1 MFLSLTFYKLYYF
14 CLYPIRTEMKKI
26 IDIIKS
32 QNRKVAE
39 AQLPIVNCKLLTVI
53 CSLLIVN
60 CSLLIFSCSS
70 SNIKT
75 EVTSPDEKIKVAFN
89 IDNDGAMSYNVKVCK
104 GLKDGEE
111 IEGKGD
117 MGSEWR
123 TIFIDDSQLG
133 FEAKDGLNL
142 KDAFEI
148 VDVKFSSNDETWE
161 QPWGENK
168 IIRNHYNEMSVDLI
182 NEDSIFLTMRFR
194 VFDDGLGF
202 RYEYGI
208 TDVDEVMITD
218 ELTSFNIKENGT
230 SWSIPADFDS
240 YEHLYRTLP
249 INEIEDANTPF
260 TFKTESGIYAS
271 IHEAALIDFPEMTLG
286 LRQSKDKSLKSK
298 VTENQSSKFKAQSS
312 KFKVQLAPYP
322 DRKTKAIFK
331 TEDLKNSEPDNLK
344 NSQLLSF
351 SDSQIL
357 NFKTPWRTIQ
367 ISDKAVGLINSNL
380 ILNLN
385 EPCAL
390 DGDLSWIR
398 PMKYVGIW
406 WSMHLG
412 VESWHIDDR
421 HGATTE
427 NAKRHIDFAANNNID
442 AVLFEGWNEGWDSWG
457 GRQNFDFTKAYADFD
472 IDEVMRYAKERN
484 VEIIGHHE
492 TGGNIINYEKQLEEA
507 YRWTK
512 EKGINYVK
520 TGYAG
525 GISDFHNHHGQY
537 NVRHYQKVVETAA
550 DNHISLNVHEPIK
563 PTGLRRTYPNLM
575 TGEGARGMEWNAWS
589 EGNPPEHHVTLPFTR
604 LLAGPMDYTPGTFDI
619 LFENTRNS
627 PQRKKW
633 NDNDKGDSRVN
644 TTLAKQLANW
654 VILYSPLQMA
664 SDMIEHYEGHPMFQF
679 FRDFNPDCD
688 WSEALQGEP
697 GEYIVVVRRAG
708 EDFFLG
714 AATNGSARQVAVPL
728 TFLPKN
734 HDFVASIYSDGD
746 DAHWKT
752 NPTSYKIEKKIISHN
767 DTLFINMA
775 AGGGCAVTLSPRN

>member
-1 MFLSLTFYKLYYF
+1 
-14 CLYPIRTEMKKI
+14 MKNVRNN
-26 IDIIKS
+26 IIKKF
-32 QNRKVAE
+32 Q
-39 AQLPIVNCKLLTVI
+39 
-53 CSLLIVN
+53 LLIVN
-60 CSLLIFSCSS
+60 CTLLIFLFSCSS
-70 SNIKT
+70 PNN
-75 EVTSPDEKIKVAFN
+75 EVTSPDGKIHLSFN
-89 IDNDGAMSYNVKVCK
+89 IDDEGFMYYDVKVN
-104 GLKDGEE
+104 D
-111 IEGKGD
+111 
-117 MGSEWR
+117 SV
-123 TIFIDDSQLG
+123 FIDSSLLG
-133 FEAKDGLNL
+133 FEAKNGLNL
-142 KDAFEI
+142 KNSFVITKTELT
-148 VDVKFSSNDETWE
+148 SEDETWT
-161 QPWGENK
+161 QIWGENK
-168 IIRNHYNEMSVDLI
+168 TIRNNYNEMAVHLE

-194 VFDDGLGF
+194 LFDDGLGF
-202 RYEYGI
+202 RYEYRI
-208 TDVDEVMITD
+208 TDVDEVIITD

-249 INEIEDANTPF
+249 INEIEDASTPF

-271 IHEAALIDFPEMTLG
+271 IHEAALIDFPEMTL
-286 LRQSKDKSLKSK
+286 KKSENLKTIE
-298 VTENQSSKFKAQSS
+298 TENNSDSKLLSFSDSQFLSFKSN
-312 KFKVQLAPYP
+312 LAPYP
-322 DRKTKAIFK
+322 DRKTKAIFEK
-331 TEDLKNSEPDNLK
+331 D
-344 NSQLLSF
+344 
-351 SDSQIL
+351 

-385 EPCAL
+385 EPCVIE
-390 DGDLSWIR
+390 GDLSWIR
-398 PMKYVGIW
+398 PMKYVGVW

-412 VESWHIDDR
+412 VESWVINDR

-427 NAKRHIDFAANNNID
+427 NAKRHINFAANNNID

-457 GRQNFDFTKAYADFD
+457 GTSNETHVRESLQEFDYIKPYADFD
-472 IDEVMRYAKERN
+472 IDEIMRYAKERN

-633 NDNDKGDSRVN
+633 NDNDKGNSRVN

-714 AATNGSARQVAVPL
+714 AATNGSAREATVPL

-734 HDFVASIYSDGD
+734 QDFVATIYSDGD

-775 AGGGCAVTLSPRN
+775 AGGGCAVTFEFKLNTNNS